1 MNLSDLP
8 PQPERGFIAS
18 MEQIAELRLV
28 SLEEGAGRGMRLVQA
43 DNGSRNGCG

>member
-28 SLEEGAGRGMRLVQA
+28 SLEEGAGRGMCLFRRTT
-43 DNGSRNGCG
+43 GPG